1 MRLFLRLVSAV
12 ATFALVAGVA
22 SAQKSDADKTWTEV
36 RIGTEGA
43 YPPFNFLN
51 SAGQLEGFDIDIAKA
66 LCDEMKVTC
75 TFVTSDWD
83 GIIPALQNGRFDAI
97 VASMSITPERS
108 QQVLFTNKYYNTGG
122 AVAVPKDSDLTEAT
136 AETLAGKT
144 IGAQGGTTH
153 STAAET
159 YFPDADVRVYPTA
172 EEYKLDIENGRVD
185 AVVDDIVVLSDWIN
199 SDAGACCKII
209 GQLEAKPEIYGPG
222 IGIALRQGNE
232 QLKTKFD
239 EAILAIRENGT
250 YQKVQDKYFDFDVY
264 GE

>member
-1 MRLFLRLVSAV
+1 MRLIQRL
-12 ATFALVAGVA
+12 LVAAAAIAVLSGPA
-22 SAQKSDADKTWTEV
+22 SAQDSDADKTWTEV

-43 YPPFNFLN
+43 YPPFNFIN
-51 SAGQLEGFDIDIAKA
+51 AAGEVEGFDVDIAKA
-66 LCDEMKVTC
+66 LCAQMKVTC

-108 QQVLFTNKYYNTGG
+108 EQVLFTNKYYNTPG
-122 AVAVPKDSDLTEAT
+122 AIAVPKDSELTEAT
-136 AETLAGKT
+136 PQSLAGKT

-153 STAAET
+153 AQAAEA

-185 AVVDDIVVLSDWIN
+185 AVTDDIVVLTDWLK
-199 SDAGACCKII
+199 SDAGACCKLLT
-209 GQLEAKPEIYGPG
+209 QLPVKEEIYGPG
-222 IGIALRQGNE
+222 LGIALRKGNDK
-232 QLKTKFD
+232 LKAMFD
-239 EAILAIRENGT
+239 EAIVAIRENGE
-250 YQKVQDKYFDFDVY
+250 YKKVQDKYFDFDVY